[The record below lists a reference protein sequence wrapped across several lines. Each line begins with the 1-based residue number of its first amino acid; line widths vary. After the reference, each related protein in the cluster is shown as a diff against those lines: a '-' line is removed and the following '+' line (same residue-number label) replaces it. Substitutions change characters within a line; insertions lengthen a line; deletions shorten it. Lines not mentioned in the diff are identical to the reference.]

1 MKVLSKVIFPIF
13 MIAVII
19 LPIGYYMKAQASFSY
34 DDADQLFLST
44 LNEIFEYENIEMAD
58 VSVHREPLYDIDL
71 NPLGAVYDFEYE
83 SAQGY
88 AILIDDGMLQV
99 TEFVTD
105 GSSPYHDIDESKVY
119 PALQLYWYYADGEF
133 FDCDTDAEISDSALE
148 VVSENAFSG
157 SNLLNYDSEEVQ
169 YLYRSESKYNVLIS
183 IPSYTYGLSN
193 GCAPVAGSNL
203 ITYYDKTYTNLIPN
217 YEPGT
222 TFLGKYNFRG
232 ENSTTMNLS
241 ETLHTDMGTNTTGAG
256 TTVTQFRNGLKAYVN
271 RQGYSITY
279 SSLMS
284 GGQLN
289 YDSTKTVVQ
298 SNKAIALFL
307 AGYRSTVITIGSGF
321 DILAYEYAYSNH
333 AVSGFG
339 CLEVSYTLSNNQTRF
354 DRYIHCAMGLGLY
367 RTGYINVNT
376 AQIDEAL
383 VLNIS

>member
-1 MKVLSKVIFPIF
+1 MKVLSRVIFPIF
-13 MIAVII
+13 LIAVII

-58 VSVHREPLYDIDL
+58 VSVHREPLYDIEL

-88 AILIDDGMLQV
+88 AILIDDGFLQV
-99 TEFVTD
+99 TEFITD
-105 GSSPYHDIDESKVY
+105 GSSPYYGIEETKVY
-119 PALQLYWYYADGEF
+119 PSLQLYWYQTNGTF
-133 FDCDTDAEISDSALE
+133 FDCDTDAEISGSALE
-148 VVSENAFSG
+148 FVSENAFSG

-169 YLYRSESKYNVLIS
+169 YIYRSESKYNVLTS

-203 ITYYDKTYTNLIPN
+203 IAYYDKTYTNLIPN

-232 ENSTTMNLS
+232 ENSTTMDLS
-241 ETLHTDMGTNTTGAG
+241 ETLHADMGTNTTGAG
-256 TTVTQFRNGLKAYVN
+256 TTVTQFRNGLKTYVN

-289 YDSTKTVVQ
+289 YDSAKTVVQ

-307 AGYRSTVITIGSGF
+307 AGYRSTVITVGTGF